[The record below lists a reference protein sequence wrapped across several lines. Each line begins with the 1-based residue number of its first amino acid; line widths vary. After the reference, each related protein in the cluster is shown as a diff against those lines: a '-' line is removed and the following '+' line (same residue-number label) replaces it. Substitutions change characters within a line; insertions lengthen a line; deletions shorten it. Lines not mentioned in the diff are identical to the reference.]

1 MEGQI
6 RAVELAEYL
15 DNLKA
20 TKVVWL
26 SEDATAIVSKVV
38 YDPTT
43 NQLIGIVLPHDNTSG
58 CPIPFTFI
66 ATDAE
71 AIKQHLMEERANNL
85 YLVMAQPLDER
96 IPPFLVQLFGSCNKF
111 DTSDITRI
119 HRIRTKKV
127 FFSPNENYFIKFVL
141 SPIKPRFFYPG
152 ME

>member
-15 DNLKA
+15 DNLNA
-20 TKVVWL
+20 TK
-26 SEDATAIVSKVV
+26 IVCKVV

-43 NQLIGIVLPHDNTSG
+43 NQLIGIVLPHDKASG
-58 CPIPFTFI
+58 CPIPFTFM

-71 AIKQHLMEERANNL
+71 KMKEHLMEERANSL

-111 DTSDITRI
+111 DTSDIIKRWDSI
-119 HRIRTKKV
+119 ESELKRY
-127 FFSPNENYFIKFVL
+127 FFKLIKIT
-141 SPIKPRFFYPG
+141 S
-152 ME
+152 